1 MKRDADAYSVL
12 GQTGAS
18 VVSPATRCSSCG
30 AVFDTRAW
38 RALELVERIESE
50 RVREFVTR
58 WPDDVTIEARQC
70 ACGVVIARR
79 GEALSA
85 NGNLRVC
92 LGARPRSAIRPI
104 GGA

>member
-1 MKRDADAYSVL
+1 MKRDAAAHSVL

-18 VVSPATRCSSCG
+18 VVSPATRCGSCG
-30 AVFDTRAW
+30 SVFDACAW
-38 RALELVERIESE
+38 RALELVERIGSE

-58 WPDDVTIEARQC
+58 WPDDVAIEARQC

-79 GEALSA
+79 GEALS
-85 NGNLRVC
+85 NGNLRAC
-92 LGARPRSAIRPI
+92 PSARPRSAIRPI